1 MIRTGL
7 VTLWL
12 LVLVAAVGSLF
23 WYQDWVYQLPTPV
36 PDTYTPVRTGTV
48 INVTPSVNSQ
58 PGKPIFL
65 HFFNPACPCSRFN
78 QPQFKALVRQ
88 FGRQVNFAVVVMSTR
103 SYSAEQI
110 QQKLGLR
117 VPVLTDSSLAQAC
130 GVYATP
136 QAVLLDTHHR
146 LYYRG
151 NYNRSRYCTD
161 EQTSYAKQALTAL
174 LTKSGPVTD
183 ERALTAYG
191 CSLPYCKI
199 DND

>member
-7 VTLWL
+7 VILWL

-36 PDTYTPVRTGTV
+36 PDSYTPVRTGTV
-48 INVTPSVNSQ
+48 IKVASSAAMQ
-58 PGKPIFL
+58 PDKPVFL
-65 HFFNPACPCSRFN
+65 HFFNPVCPCSRFN

-88 FGRQVNFAVVVMSTR
+88 FGRQVNFAVVVMSPR
-103 SYSAEQI
+103 PYSAEQI

-117 VPVLTDSSLAQAC
+117 IPVLTDSLLARAC

-136 QAVLLDTHHR
+136 QAVLLDTQHR

-174 LTKSGPVTD
+174 LTKSGRVTD

-191 CSLPYCKI
+191 CSLPSCKI
-199 DND
+199 END

>member
-7 VTLWL
+7 VTFWL
-12 LVLVAAVGSLF
+12 LALVAAVGSLF

-36 PDTYTPVRTGTV
+36 PDTYIPVQTGTV
-48 INVTPSVNSQ
+48 VKVTPSVVAQ
-58 PGKPIFL
+58 PGKPVFL

-78 QPQFKALVRQ
+78 RPQFKALVKQ
-88 FGRQVNFAVVVMSTR
+88 FGQEVNFAVVVMSTR

-117 VPVLTDSSLAQAC
+117 VPVLTDSSLARAC

-136 QAVLLDTHHR
+136 QAVLLDSQHR

-161 EQTSYAKQALTAL
+161 EQTSYAKQALIGL
-174 LTKSGPVTD
+174 LTKSRPVTD
-183 ERALTAYG
+183 ERALTSYG
-191 CSLPYCKI
+191 CSLPYCTI
-199 DND
+199 AND

>member
-12 LVLVAAVGSLF
+12 LALVAAVGSLF

-36 PDTYTPVRTGTV
+36 PDTYTPVRNGTV
-48 INVTPSVNSQ
+48 IRVNSPVVMQ
-58 PGKPIFL
+58 SDKPVFL
-65 HFFNPACPCSRFN
+65 HFFNPVCPCSRFN

-88 FGRQVNFAVVVMSTR
+88 FDRQVNFAVVVMSPR
-103 SYSAEQI
+103 SYSVEQI
-110 QQKLGLR
+110 QQRLGLR
-117 VPVLTDSSLAQAC
+117 IPVLMDSSLARAC

-136 QAVLLDTHHR
+136 QAVLLDSRHR

-161 EQTSYAKQALTAL
+161 EQTSYAKQALTGL
-174 LTKSGPVTD
+174 LTQSGRVTD

-191 CSLPYCKI
+191 CSLPSCKI